1 MHRIK
6 VLLLLIPMFLI
17 GNQISA
23 QEVYNYVLQSCSR
36 IVDDPISSITHT
48 RVAQF
53 KKTALIYLS
62 SKAEETMPHV
72 TESFL
77 NEQAYYLSEF
87 VATFFEDVLN
97 GSSKKK
103 AAKKKIIFKYV
114 NASLMNP
121 LFDDTDV
128 ETTEIYLQETDEL
141 TPFSLN
147 TDWKK
152 AYFAIIAH
160 KKIDKNKKD

>member
-1 MHRIK
+1 MHRIR

-17 GNQISA
+17 GNRISA

-103 AAKKKIIFKYV
+103 AAKKAAEEATPSNGDEAMTHISSKLAQKLNQNGNKYAKMLNRGANGRFV
-114 NASLMNP
+114 RR
-121 LFDDTDV
+121 
-128 ETTEIYLQETDEL
+128 
-141 TPFSLN
+141 TPKSE
-147 TDWKK
+147 
-152 AYFAIIAH
+152 
-160 KKIDKNKKD
+160 